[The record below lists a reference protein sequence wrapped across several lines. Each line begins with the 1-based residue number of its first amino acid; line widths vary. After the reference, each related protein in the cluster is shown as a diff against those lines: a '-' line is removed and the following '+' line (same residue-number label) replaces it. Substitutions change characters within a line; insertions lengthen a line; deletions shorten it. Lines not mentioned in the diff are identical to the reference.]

1 MSFFSHPTTGT
12 RIALVTVAALVL
24 SNEAQAADP
33 DPLQLLGDSAKAAGD
48 ASSAA
53 VDVVVGTTLVRDDET
68 NEEEMTFRYQT
79 APNGRFA
86 FYTLAEDED
95 ETAKY
100 GYHVAG
106 NGEVTLT
113 AQLGGR
119 RHMIEPDQDGFAAFA
134 LSPSATGIGSGLGGL
149 ALAFLHPAAMDV
161 LVGSVVESEFIGEE
175 EVDGEKLL
183 HARYTVQGGIASDV
197 WFKAEGLPL
206 VRIIRPDVLSTPG
219 VQQMA
224 ARFEKFDYQLSFR
237 FEDWNTEAG
246 LTAEDVP
253 VVEPKN
259 SLLLASLYERPA
271 PGPHPLLGKEAPTF
285 ELATPEGEKAG
296 LEKANGESVALLE
309 FWSINCPAC
318 VQAMPELEKLADKYA
333 DKGLKYY
340 AVNIGE
346 SPDDIKAFLES
357 KGLEPTVVIDTD
369 QEVSTAYGVSPI
381 PLIVL
386 VGPDG
391 RVQAIQEGFAPS
403 TPAKLT
409 EKIDATLAGEDV
421 AEATLEADRQEK
433 EKQLAE
439 RKRLKALLDG

>member
-1 MSFFSHPTTGT
+1 MRTAWAA
-12 RIALVTVAALVL
+12 IAATVL
-24 SNEAQAADP
+24 SAQAQAADP
-33 DPLQLLGDSAKAAGD
+33 DPLQLLRDSARAVDGAA
-48 ASSAA
+48 SAR
-53 VDVVVGTTLVRDDET
+53 VDVVVGTTLVRNDET

-86 FYTLAEDED
+86 FYTLAEDEN

-106 NGEVTLT
+106 NGEVMLT

-119 RHMIEPDQDGFAAFA
+119 RHMIEPDQDGFAAFVRSRA
-134 LSPSATGIGSGLGGL
+134 SAGIGSGLGGI
-149 ALAFLHPAAMDV
+149 ALAFLHPAAMED
-161 LVGSVVESEFIGEE
+161 LINSVEQSEYLGEVEI
-175 EVDGEKLL
+175 DGEKLL
-183 HARYTVQGGIASDV
+183 HARYTVQGGITSDV
-197 WFKAEGLPL
+197 WFKAEGVPL
-206 VRIIRPDVLSTPG
+206 VRSIRPDVLSTPG

-237 FEDWNTEAG
+237 FEDWNTEAD

-259 SLLLASLYERPA
+259 SLLMASLYERPA

-421 AEATLEADRQEK
+421 AEATLEADRLRK
-433 EKQLAE
+433 KKQLAE
-439 RKRLKALLDG
+439 RERLKSLLDG